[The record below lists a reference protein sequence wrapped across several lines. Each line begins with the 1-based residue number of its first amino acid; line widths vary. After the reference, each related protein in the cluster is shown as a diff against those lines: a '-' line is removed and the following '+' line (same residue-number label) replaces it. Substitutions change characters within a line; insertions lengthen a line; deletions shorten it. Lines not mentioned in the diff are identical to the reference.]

1 MEDSK
6 KSGRD
11 TLWKILVCVALLVF
25 LVSGG
30 LTLRSY
36 LADKR
41 AQEEYERLAREAAQT
56 TQETITI
63 EETEKQELETEP
75 EKEEYQS
82 PYDFDTLKK
91 ENPDTIGWIH
101 IPDTKIS
108 YPIVQGT
115 DNDFYL
121 KHDFNGEASVA
132 GSIYLDYES
141 EGDFEGR
148 NNILYGHNMKNGS
161 MFKDVNRYKDEAYFK
176 EHQFFSIYTPD
187 REIRLKAVAAYYGE
201 AQPIVRK
208 TRFKSQESFDAFVHE
223 MVKPCGYSQEITY
236 PARTLYTLVTCSYEI
251 NDARTFLFAVEVD
264 EDGNQIQPD
273 DAFLQRMDELMGD
286 KAGEGTQETG
296 QETAA
301 GTKENK

>member
-161 MFKDVNRYKDEAYFK
+161 MFKDIVRYKDPSYFK
-176 EHQFFSIYTPD
+176 EHQYFSIYTPE
-187 REIRLKAVAAYYGE
+187 REIRLKAVSCYYGE
-201 AQPIVRK
+201 AKPIVRK
-208 TRFKSQESFDAFVHE
+208 TRFKSQEAFDEFVKE
-223 MVKPCGYSQEITY
+223 MIAPCSYAETVEYPVK
-236 PARTLYTLVTCSYEI
+236 ALYTFVTCSYEI
-251 NDARTFLFAVEVD
+251 NDERTFLFAVEAD
-264 EDGNQIQPD
+264 EEGNEIT
-273 DAFLQRMDELMGD
+273 ADEEYQQKMTDLMIK
-286 KAGEGTQETG
+286 KAEEA
-296 QETAA
+296 EAVSKEA
-301 GTKENK
+301 GKK

>member
-41 AQEEYERLAREAAQT
+41 AQEEYERLASCIRNNEPGDDSLLQW
-56 TQETITI
+56 E

-161 MFKDVNRYKDEAYFK
+161 MFKDIVRYKDPSYFK
-176 EHQFFSIYTPD
+176 EHQYFSIYTPE
-187 REIRLKAVAAYYGE
+187 REIRLKAVSCYYGE
-201 AQPIVRK
+201 AKPIVRK
-208 TRFKSQESFDAFVHE
+208 TRFKSQEAFDEFVKE
-223 MVKPCGYSQEITY
+223 MIAPCSYAETVEYPVK
-236 PARTLYTLVTCSYEI
+236 ALYTFVTCSYEI
-251 NDARTFLFAVEVD
+251 NDARTFLFAVEAD
-264 EDGNQIQPD
+264 EQGNEIT
-273 DAFLQRMDELMGD
+273 ADEEYQQKMTDLMIK
-286 KAGEGTQETG
+286 KAEEA
-296 QETAA
+296 EAVSKEA
-301 GTKENK
+301 GKK

>member
-108 YPIVQGT
+108 Y
-115 DNDFYL
+115 
-121 KHDFNGEASVA
+121 
-132 GSIYLDYES
+132 
-141 EGDFEGR
+141 
-148 NNILYGHNMKNGS
+148 NILYGHNMKNGS
-161 MFKDVNRYKDEAYFK
+161 MFKDIVRYKDPSYFK
-176 EHQFFSIYTPD
+176 EHQYFSIYTPE
-187 REIRLKAVAAYYGE
+187 REIRLKAVSCYYGE
-201 AQPIVRK
+201 AKPIVRK
-208 TRFKSQESFDAFVHE
+208 TRFKSQEAFDEFVKE
-223 MVKPCGYSQEITY
+223 MIAPCSYAETVEYPVK
-236 PARTLYTLVTCSYEI
+236 ALYTFVTCSYEI
-251 NDARTFLFAVEVD
+251 NDARTFLFAVEAD
-264 EDGNQIQPD
+264 EQGNEIT
-273 DAFLQRMDELMGD
+273 ADEEYQQKMTDLMIK
-286 KAGEGTQETG
+286 KAEEA
-296 QETAA
+296 EAVSKEA
-301 GTKENK
+301 GKK